1 MTDQTRELNTGFE
14 LGAHVVP
21 WAFSSNWRQRSSSSS
36 LLPLSSS
43 ESTAPNHPFTQHRQT
58 KKCWHHGEVHCFFW
72 LLHWLPKSG
81 FPTHIIYEYSVPQN
95 SGLRAP
101 QNSGLRIKCQWL
113 NDHEYMLGW
122 LGHHRFRYPL
132 PPSTCL
138 HGACL
143 RKWGCPKMSLV
154 LAGKM
159 TTTYNNYIS
168 NTIKIQTPII
178 VNSIPNK
185 T

>member
-1 MTDQTRELNTGFE
+1 VQWLF
-14 LGAHVVP
+14 LVV
-21 WAFSSNWRQRSSSSS
+21 A
-36 LLPLSSS
+36 LV
-43 ESTAPNHPFTQHRQT
+43 TQIR
-58 KKCWHHGEVHCFFW
+58 
-72 LLHWLPKSG
+72 
-81 FPTHIIYEYSVPQN
+81 FPTHIIYEYSIPQN

-143 RKWGCPKMSLV
+143 RKWGYPKMSLV

-159 TTTYNNYIS
+159 TTTIY
-168 NTIKIQTPII
+168 QTLSKFKPQ
-178 VNSIPNK
+178 
-185 T
+185 

>member
-1 MTDQTRELNTGFE
+1 MMTDQTRELNTGFE
-14 LGAHVVP
+14 LVRFTLVVGAWGSCCP
-21 WAFSSNWRQRSSSSS
+21 LSLFLQLKTAFLKFQSSSA
-36 LLPLSSS
+36 LLLRK
-43 ESTAPNHPFTQHRQT
+43 RQT
-58 KKCWHHGEVHCFFW
+58 KKCWHHGEVQW
-72 LLHWLPKSG
+72 LFLVVALVTQIR
-81 FPTHIIYEYSVPQN
+81 FPTHIIYEYSIPQN

-143 RKWGCPKMSLV
+143 RKWGYPKMSLV

-159 TTTYNNYIS
+159 TTTIY
-168 NTIKIQTPII
+168 QTLSKFKPQ
-178 VNSIPNK
+178 
-185 T
+185 